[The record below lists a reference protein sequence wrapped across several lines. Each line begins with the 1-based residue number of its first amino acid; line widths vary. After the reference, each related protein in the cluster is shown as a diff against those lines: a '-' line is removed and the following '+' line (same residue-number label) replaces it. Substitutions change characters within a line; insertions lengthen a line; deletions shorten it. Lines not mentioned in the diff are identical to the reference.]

1 MPDFHSFSLKQT
13 EKYLKRHADLSDTKS
28 MKRYSIKSIPGC
40 TEYIDILQEM
50 ENEYLVRFTRNNN
63 GSIRTT
69 EETITR
75 HLFNICLQT
84 GYLNPMTESSA
95 A

>member
-1 MPDFHSFSLKQT
+1 
-13 EKYLKRHADLSDTKS
+13 
-28 MKRYSIKSIPGC
+28 MKRYNIKSMSGN

-50 ENEYLVRFTRNNN
+50 DDSFHVRFTRNNN
-63 GSIRTT
+63 GYIKTT

-84 GYLNPMTESSA
+84 GYLYQMSEN
-95 A
+95 